1 MLLTRFIPKSPEDEI
16 LKGMGVVRHIDGD
29 LHPMIHPPEESI
41 NPEGEDHP
49 AFHHDG
55 QGNLLPAET
64 GAHPIDGVIKMLDS
78 RLEEYRAALSERA
91 QQGDET
97 AARLLQDLQGWTGG
111 ALVDEAIRLHNQKHP
126 NQPLPP
132 KESPEYRKNTIDIYP
147 DRDKKGNVR
156 LNDNRTIVNYWS
168 NRGIPSGKDPGYGYE
183 SGAIH
188 FGPELHDVLNNS
200 AFMQAVR
207 YLAQT
212 GTSISGMNKR
222 TPPEMLTSQA
232 HLQQDMGRNYI
243 NPHLLSFHPGHDIH
257 RFPTRK
263 SGQLD
268 MSEMAGRF
276 GFEHQMHHP
285 EGLHPAQ
292 VIHHLPHE
300 AFSKN
305 GPAMNTETIGKQIF
319 QIMQHPEALNHF
331 SQVEMPGGA
340 SLADYNTPEGIS
352 ALAEYISRKDAT
364 KLLFGDRDTKQAP
377 KGTKGRGSAVYN
389 LVHKI
394 VNSLDEQGLQ
404 NFHAHKQSMG
414 DSPKSRNLTN
424 DIAALANVFGPHS
437 ERADRAHFHANA
449 DNHDEENDA
458 RLLIEH
464 LARGHMIANSLE
476 HHIPRPE
483 QSTGRAHYDTHAGVP
498 YEQLVGSHNRNLAQ
512 QGVYGHTPP
521 APAPE
526 PAPAPVPKGSAQLD
540 LGALYAQADDREKE
554 LARRWATGEPTPDGT
569 LAPWMK
575 TTSAGWDSAK
585 ALARSDE
592 LRKFWKCVR

>member
-29 LHPMIHPPEESI
+29 LHSMIHPPEESI

-97 AARLLQDLQGWTGG
+97 AARLLQDLQGWSGS

-156 LNDNRTIVNYWS
+156 LNDDRTIVNYWS
-168 NRGIPSGKDPGYGYE
+168 NKGIPSGKDPGYGYE

-188 FGPELHDVLNNS
+188 FGPELHDILNNS

-212 GTSISGMNKR
+212 GTSISGMNER
-222 TPPEMLTSQA
+222 TLPEMLTSQA

-243 NPHLLSFHPGHDIH
+243 NPHLLSSQPGHEIH

-263 SGQLD
+263 SGKLD

-276 GFEHQMHHP
+276 GFEDQMHHP
-285 EGLHPAQ
+285 EGLHASQ
-292 VIHHLPHE
+292 IMHHLPYE
-300 AFSKN
+300 FFSKD
-305 GPAMNTETIGKQIF
+305 GRAMNTESIAKEITG
-319 QIMQHPEALNHF
+319 IMQHPDALNHF
-331 SQVEMPGGA
+331 SQIEVPGGGT
-340 SLADYNTPEGIS
+340 LADYNNPEGIS
-352 ALAEYISRKDAT
+352 ALAEYISRKPAT
-364 KLLFGDRDTKQAP
+364 KLLFG
-377 KGTKGRGSAVYN
+377 GRGYTQGKSEDGRKKGSQVYN
-389 LVHKI
+389 MVQGL
-394 VNSLDEQGLQ
+394 VNSLDEEGMQK
-404 NFHAHKQSMG
+404 FHAHKQSMG
-414 DSPKSRNLTN
+414 QSASHRGITT

-437 ERADRAHFHANA
+437 ERADRAHFHANT

-464 LARGHMIANSLE
+464 LARGHMIANSLG
-476 HHIPRPE
+476 HHTPRPE
-483 QSTGRAHYDTHAGVP
+483 QSTGVPHYDATQGVP
-498 YEQLVGSHNRNLAQ
+498 YEQLVGSHNRNLAE
-512 QGVYGHTPP
+512 QGVYGHSPP
-521 APAPE
+521 APAP
-526 PAPAPVPKGSAQLD
+526 APASVPKGSAQLD
-540 LGALYAQADDREKE
+540 LGALYTQADDKEKE

-569 LAPWMK
+569 LGPWMK
-575 TTSAGWDSAK
+575 TTSVGWDSAK

>member
-16 LKGMGVVRHIDGD
+16 LKGMGVVRYIDGD
-29 LHPMIHPPEESI
+29 LHSMIHPPEESI

-97 AARLLQDLQGWTGG
+97 AARLLQELQGWTGG

-132 KESPEYRKNTIDIYP
+132 KDSPEYRKNTIDIYP
-147 DRDKKGNVR
+147 DRDKKGNVF
-156 LNDNRTIVNYWS
+156 LNDGNTLVNYWS
-168 NRGIPSGKDPGYGYE
+168 NKGIPSGKDPGYGYE

-188 FGPELHDVLNNS
+188 FGSELHDILNNS

-212 GTSISGMNKR
+212 GTPISGMNDR

-243 NPHLLSFHPGHDIH
+243 NPHLLSSHPGHEIH

-263 SGQLD
+263 SGKLD

-276 GFEHQMHHP
+276 GFEDQMHHP
-285 EGLHPAQ
+285 EGLHASQ
-292 VIHHLPHE
+292 IMHHLPYE
-300 AFSKN
+300 FFSKD
-305 GPAMNTETIGKQIF
+305 GRAMNTESIAKEISG
-319 QIMQHPEALNHF
+319 IMQHPDVLNHF
-331 SQVEMPGGA
+331 SQVELPSGA
-340 SLADYNTPEGIS
+340 TLADYNTPEGIS
-352 ALAEYISRKDAT
+352 ALAEYISRKPAT
-364 KLLFGDRDTKQAP
+364 KLLFGGRAYTQGETGSK
-377 KGTKGRGSAVYN
+377 KGSQVYN
-389 LVHKI
+389 MVKRI
-394 VNSLDEQGLQ
+394 VGSLDEQGLQ

-414 DSPKSRNLTN
+414 QSASHRGVTS
-424 DIAALANVFGPHS
+424 DIAALANVFGPHADS
-437 ERADRAHFHANA
+437 GDRAHFHANT
-449 DNHDEENDA
+449 DNHEEEKDA
-458 RLLIEH
+458 RFLIEH
-464 LARGHMIANSLE
+464 LARGHMIANGLD
-476 HHIPRPE
+476 HHTPRPE
-483 QSTGRAHYDTHAGVP
+483 QPTGVPHYEPTRGVP

-526 PAPAPVPKGSAQLD
+526 PVPKEPSAQLD

-569 LAPWMK
+569 LTPWMK